1 MKSSSSSAEAA
12 QGASIWQR
20 WPALVYLASLLA
32 MLLVWHG
39 ISRFFPPA
47 LFPGP
52 IPVFARVWEIIVSG
66 QFVVH
71 MVATVS
77 RVVAGFVLAFV
88 ASIGVGIFMGV
99 NRTGE
104 RFFEP
109 NIVVGLTVPS
119 LAWSVI
125 ALMWF
130 GISELAPVFTIFV
143 VLQPLI
149 TVNIWQGTKALDH
162 EVIEMARAFRA
173 GRAMV
178 IRDVVIPQ
186 LVPYLLA
193 ATRFGLSLAWKVVVI
208 AELLGLSNGIGYM
221 IHYSFGIFSMLDVF
235 AWTISFTLVML
246 AVEYGLL
253 KPLEARVAGWRRAVV
268 L

>member
-1 MKSSSSSAEAA
+1 MKSSSSSSEGA

-20 WPALVYLASLLA
+20 WPALVYLASLLT
-32 MLLVWHG
+32 MLVVWHA
-39 ISRFFPPA
+39 IARFFPPT
-47 LFPGP
+47 LLPGP
-52 IPVFARVWEIIVSG
+52 LPVFERVGGIMVSG

-71 MVATVS
+71 MAATMLRVA
-77 RVVAGFVLAFV
+77 AGFLSAFLV
-88 ASIGVGIFMGV
+88 SIGLGILMGV
-99 NRTGE
+99 NRTAE

-109 NIVVGLTVPS
+109 EIVVGLTIPS

-130 GISELAPVFTIFV
+130 GISELAPIFTIFV
-143 VLQPLI
+143 VLQPVI

-162 EVIEMARAFRA
+162 EVVEMARAFRA
-173 GRAMV
+173 GRAM
-178 IRDVVIPQ
+178 VIPQ

-193 ATRFGLSLAWKVVVI
+193 ATRFGLSLAWKVTVI
-208 AELLGLSNGIGYM
+208 AELLGLSTGIGYM

-235 AWTISFTLVML
+235 AWTIAFTLVML
-246 AVEYGLL
+246 ALEYGFL
-253 KPLEARVAGWRRAVV
+253 KPLETRVTGWRRAVA

>member
-20 WPALVYLASLLA
+20 WPALVYLASLFT
-32 MLLVWHG
+32 MLMVWHG

-125 ALMWF
+125 ALMWLS
-130 GISELAPVFTIFV
+130 ISELAPVFTIFV